1 MYNHEFVN
9 GQMKKMQK
17 NIAAKINAPE
27 QQRLLQCIVL
37 VEPRKVLERSVV
49 GQLLLHSLVGE
60 EVAGRVLQEQWE

>member
-1 MYNHEFVN
+1 MYNRDLFWSN
-9 GQMKKMQK
+9 NAKKALLP
-17 NIAAKINAPE
+17 NINAPE